1 MERWNGKRALHLHFT
16 PSPFQPSKALPEF
29 SHAELNVGF
38 HISTTAAATRT
49 CCATFR
55 ASLVILLSQRK
66 LHGMISGLFP
76 STIHY
81 SLPAALFSF
90 SAIHTTI
97 LCSFLLQVCSLIST
111 LSLLEKGSWPQTLR
125 DWKNLPMCKTRD
137 LMFFSLCYF
146 TVL

>member
-1 MERWNGKRALHLHFT
+1 MAKGLCTHPLLLHHSSHPRLCR
-16 PSPFQPSKALPEF
+16 EF

-38 HISTTAAATRT
+38 HISTTAAVTRT

-55 ASLVILLSQRK
+55 ASLVILLSQSK

-76 STIHY
+76 GTIHY
-81 SLPAALFSF
+81 SLPAALFPF

-125 DWKNLPMCKTRD
+125 DWKPHHVQD
-137 LMFFSLCYF
+137 
-146 TVL
+146 